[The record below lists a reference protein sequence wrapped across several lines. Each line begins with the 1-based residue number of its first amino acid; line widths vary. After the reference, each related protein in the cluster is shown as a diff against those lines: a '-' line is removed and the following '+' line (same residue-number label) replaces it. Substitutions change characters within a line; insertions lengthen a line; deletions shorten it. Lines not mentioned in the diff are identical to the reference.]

1 MERRFKV
8 DGIELAGHLARPVE
22 THPNAQPGLVIA
34 HGFPAEVG
42 GGINSTASFPELA
55 DRIATELGW
64 VALAYSSRGVG
75 ESGGDF
81 SLNGWLR
88 DLNGAVTHLRQ
99 SAPVDAV
106 YLLGFGTGGALAI
119 EAAAANPKIQGVA
132 AVGTPADF
140 TDWARYPRK
149 LLVLANEMNL
159 IRDRSFP
166 ASFDTWAEGLGR
178 CALPML
184 HRGWRPGNS
193 WSCMAATT
201 NRCRSSTPGGR
212 RWSRSRRPAHRAGG
226 RTPPPPRPTGDCDPA
241 RMARAAALGA
251 GPQHLA
257 RIPVAQV
264 VLGSLVLGFAGCLLR
279 LLPGA
284 HGESFLGAAH
294 VGNRARLVVAERG

>member
-22 THPNAQPGLVIA
+22 THPSAQPGLVIA

-132 AVGTPADF
+132 AVGAPADF
-140 TDWARYPRK
+140 TDWARNPRK
-149 LLVLANEMNL
+149 LLVLAPEIGI
-159 IRDRSFP
+159 IRDSSFP
-166 ASFDTWAEGLGR
+166 ASFDTWAEGLLTVR
-178 CALPML
+178 AADAASRLAPRELLLL
-184 HRGWRPGNS
+184 HGS
-193 WSCMAATT
+193 EDDSV
-201 NRCRSSTPGGR
+201 
-212 RWSRSRRPAHRAGG
+212 PAF
-226 RTPPPPRPTGDCDPA
+226 D
-241 RMARAAALGA
+241 ARAVADAHGNADLRIVQGGGHHLRHDPRAVAVLLGWLERQRAMLLGA
-251 GPQHLA
+251 
-257 RIPVAQV
+257 
-264 VLGSLVLGFAGCLLR
+264 
-279 LLPGA
+279 
-284 HGESFLGAAH
+284 
-294 VGNRARLVVAERG
+294 N